1 MPKAAVI
8 GNTTWGNTLAAL
20 LSYRETTVK
29 LWARSDSEAEQVDRK
44 AHGYSSTSCIGEAVE
59 GSDLVIWAV
68 PSQRLRQNVVHAREY
83 LAASMLLVSAA
94 KGLEMD
100 SGKRMSEVLVEEIPS
115 ALRARV
121 CVLSGP
127 NLAAEISQG
136 LTAASVVA
144 AEPIAMAE
152 RAREL
157 MQSPRFLL
165 SATDD
170 VIGVELAGALKN
182 IVALG
187 AGMMDGLGLGEN
199 AKAAFVTWSWA
210 EIVSLGVALGARA
223 GTFYGLAGMGDL
235 VATCAGNL
243 SRNHYLGYEVAR
255 GRSLEEVSAS
265 MSQVVEGVGTTM
277 AVHQLAQRC
286 NLKAPI
292 ADLMYRVLFENLPV
306 PRTLAD
312 FRDLIEVP

>member
-1 MPKAAVI
+1 MCI
-8 GNTTWGNTLAAL
+8 
-20 LSYRETTVK
+20 R
-29 LWARSDSEAEQVDRK
+29 DRT
-44 AHGYSSTSCIGEAVE
+44 HGYSSTSCIGEAME

-68 PSQRLRQNVVHAREY
+68 PSQRLRQNVVHAREHVT
-83 LAASMLLVSAA
+83 ASMLLMSAA

-100 SGKRMSEVLVEEIPS
+100 SGKRMSEVLGEEIAS
-115 ALRARV
+115 ALRPHI

-144 AEPIAMAE
+144 AGQIAVAE

-157 MQSPRFLL
+157 MGSPRFLL

-223 GTFYGLAGMGDL
+223 STFYGLAGMGDL
-235 VATCAGNL
+235 AATCAGNL
-243 SRNHYLGYEVAR
+243 SRNHYLGYEVAK
-255 GRSLEEVSAS
+255 GRSLEEVNAS

-277 AVHQLAQRC
+277 AVHQLAQRS

-292 ADLMYRVLFENLPV
+292 ADLIYRVLFENLPV

-312 FRDLIEVP
+312 FRELIEVP

>member
-1 MPKAAVI
+1 MSKATVI

-20 LSYRETTVK
+20 LSDRETNVK
-29 LWARSDSEAEQVDRK
+29 LWARSASEAEQVGQK
-44 AHGYSSTSCIGEAVE
+44 AHGYSSTSCIGEAIE

-83 LAASMLLVSAA
+83 LTASMLLISAA

-100 SGKRMSEVLVEEIPS
+100 SGKRMSEVLGEEISP
-115 ALRARV
+115 ALGPHICA
-121 CVLSGP
+121 LSGP

-144 AEPIAMAE
+144 AESIATAE

-157 MQSPRFLL
+157 MKSPRFLL

-187 AGMMDGLGLGEN
+187 AGMMDGIGLGEN

-223 GTFYGLAGMGDL
+223 STFYGLAGMGDL

-243 SRNHYLGYEVAR
+243 SRNHYLGYQVAR
-255 GRSLEEVSAS
+255 GRSLEQVNAS

-277 AVHQLAQRC
+277 SVHQLTQRW

-292 ADLMYRVLFENLPV
+292 AHLMYRVLFENLAV

>member
-83 LAASMLLVSAA
+83 LAASMLLISAA

-100 SGKRMSEVLVEEIPS
+100 SGKRMSEVLVEEIPP

>member
-1 MPKAAVI
+1 MPRATII
-8 GNTTWGNTLAAL
+8 GNTTWGRTLAAS
-20 LSYRETTVK
+20 LSDGQVAVK
-29 LWARSDSEAEQVDRK
+29 LWTRSASEAEQVSQE
-44 AHGYSSTSCIGEAVE
+44 AYGYSSTSSIGEAME

-68 PSQRLRQNVVHAREY
+68 PSQRLRQNVVHAREH
-83 LAASMLLVSAA
+83 LTASMLLISAA

-100 SGKRMSEVLVEEIPS
+100 SGKRMSEVLGEEIAP
-115 ALRARV
+115 ALRPHI

-144 AEPIAMAE
+144 AEQIDVAE

-157 MQSPRFLL
+157 MACPRLLL
-165 SATDD
+165 STTDD

-199 AKAAFVTWSWA
+199 GKAAFVTWSWA

-223 GTFYGLAGMGDL
+223 STFYGLAGMGDL

-243 SRNHYLGYEVAR
+243 SRNHYLGYEVAK
-255 GRSLEEVSAS
+255 GRSLEEVTAS

-277 AVHQLAQRC
+277 AVHRLAQRS
-286 NLKAPI
+286 NLRAPI
-292 ADLMYRVLFENLPV
+292 ADLIYRVLFENLPV

-312 FRDLIEVP
+312 FRELIEAP

>member
-1 MPKAAVI
+1 MPRATII
-8 GNTTWGNTLAAL
+8 GNTTWGNALAAL
-20 LSYRETTVK
+20 LSDGEVTVK
-29 LWARSDSEAEQVDRK
+29 LWARNASEAEQVNQET
-44 AHGYSSTSCIGEAVE
+44 HGYSSTSCIGEAME

-68 PSQRLRQNVVHAREY
+68 PSQRLRQNVVHAREH
-83 LAASMLLVSAA
+83 LTASMLLMSAA

-100 SGKRMSEVLVEEIPS
+100 SGKRMSEVLGEEIAS
-115 ALRARV
+115 ALRPHI

-144 AEPIAMAE
+144 AEQITVAE

-157 MQSPRFLL
+157 MKSPRLLL

-182 IVALG
+182 VVALG

-223 GTFYGLAGMGDL
+223 STFYGLAGMGDL
-235 VATCAGNL
+235 AATCAGNL
-243 SRNHYLGYEVAR
+243 SRNHYLGYEVAK
-255 GRSLEEVSAS
+255 GRSLEEVNAS

-277 AVHQLAQRC
+277 AVHQLAQRS

-292 ADLMYRVLFENLPV
+292 ADLIYRVLFESLPV

-312 FRDLIEVP
+312 FRELIEVP

>member
-83 LAASMLLVSAA
+83 LAASMLLISAA

-100 SGKRMSEVLVEEIPS
+100 SGKRMSEVLVEEIPP

-277 AVHQLAQRC
+277 AVHQLANRC

>member
-83 LAASMLLVSAA
+83 LAASMLLISAA

-100 SGKRMSEVLVEEIPS
+100 SGKRMSEVLVEEIPP

-144 AEPIAMAE
+144 AEPIATAE

-157 MQSPRFLL
+157 MKSPRFLL

>member
-83 LAASMLLVSAA
+83 LAASMLLISAA

>member
-83 LAASMLLVSAA
+83 LAASMLLISAA

-100 SGKRMSEVLVEEIPS
+100 SGKRMSEVLVEEIPP

-144 AEPIAMAE
+144 AEPIATAE

-223 GTFYGLAGMGDL
+223 GTYYGLAGMGDL

-277 AVHQLAQRC
+277 AVHQLANRC

>member
-83 LAASMLLVSAA
+83 LAASMLLISAA

-100 SGKRMSEVLVEEIPS
+100 SGKRMSEVLVEEIPP

-144 AEPIAMAE
+144 AEPIATAE

>member
-1 MPKAAVI
+1 MPKATVI

-20 LSYRETTVK
+20 LSDRETTVK
-29 LWARSDSEAEQVDRK
+29 LWARSASEAEQVSQR
-44 AHGYSSTSCIGEAVE
+44 ARGYSSTSCIGEAVE

-68 PSQRLRQNVVHAREY
+68 PSQRLRQNVVHAREH
-83 LAASMLLVSAA
+83 LTASMLLISAA

-100 SGKRMSEVLVEEIPS
+100 SGKRMSEVLGEEIPP
-115 ALRARV
+115 ALRARI

-144 AEPIAMAE
+144 AESIATAE
-152 RAREL
+152 TAREL
-157 MQSPRFLL
+157 MKSPRFLL

-223 GTFYGLAGMGDL
+223 STFYGLAGMGDL

-255 GRSLEEVSAS
+255 GRSLEEVNAS

-312 FRDLIEVP
+312 FRELIEVP

>member
-1 MPKAAVI
+1 MPRATII
-8 GNTTWGNTLAAL
+8 GNTTWGSTLAAL
-20 LSYRETTVK
+20 LSDGEVAVK
-29 LWARSDSEAEQVDRK
+29 LWARNASEAEQ
-44 AHGYSSTSCIGEAVE
+44 ANQETHGYSSTSCIEEAIE

-68 PSQRLRQNVVHAREY
+68 PSQRLRQNVVHARDH
-83 LAASMLLVSAA
+83 LTASMLLMSAA

-100 SGKRMSEVLVEEIPS
+100 SGKRMSEVVGEEIAS
-115 ALRARV
+115 ALRAHI

-144 AEPIAMAE
+144 AEQIAVAE

-157 MQSPRFLL
+157 MGSPKFLL

-210 EIVSLGVALGARA
+210 EVVSLGVALGARA
-223 GTFYGLAGMGDL
+223 STFYGLAGMGDL

-243 SRNHYLGYEVAR
+243 SRNHYLGYEVAK

-277 AVHQLAQRC
+277 AVHQLAQRS

-292 ADLMYRVLFENLPV
+292 ADLIYRVLFENLPV

-312 FRDLIEVP
+312 FRELIEVS